1 MPVVWTV
8 HRGANSRFAYHV
20 AVESDG
26 RVILAVRAPSAW
38 PGPGQQIFCL
48 RKDPNEA
55 DEPLELVERVPVLQ
69 MSRLGR
75 KLAIVLDRALR
86 KRCEFL
92 FISKPYRD
100 RPGTYE
106 QVFFRTESGIRA
118 HRSRT
123 RLELQPRQAVLD
135 VVIDSGEKYAWRFP
149 GARVTQRKLPAGDYA
164 LLDGERVVAVVERKS
179 FDNLLQDLGA
189 MQALHHALADLTRYD
204 HAALVIEAQYA
215 DFLDPR
221 RLEGRW
227 PAAFVAKAIAE
238 VTAMHPS
245 LPVIFAGNRKLANQW
260 AYRFLEACATRRD
273 TPQLELVREVGPS
286 YGASDRV
293 ESLDEVLRIA
303 VLNEVNGPFA
313 VRDLAARIEG
323 MTESRVRRVLKEM
336 EREGK
341 VRCLGRGRGP
351 RWELVPSLVDTHSAK
366 PQMLFAHPHV
376 ETK

>member
-1 MPVVWTV
+1 MSVVWTV
-8 HRGANSRFAYHV
+8 HRGATGRFPYHV

-26 RVILAVRAPSAW
+26 RVVLAVRAPSPW

-48 RKDPNEA
+48 RKDPNEP

-92 FISKPYRD
+92 FVSKPYRD

-106 QVFFRTESGIRA
+106 QVFFRTESGIRS

-123 RLELQPRQAVLD
+123 RLELQARPTAMD

-149 GARVTQRKLPAGDYA
+149 GVRLTNRKLPAGDYA
-164 LLDGERVVAVVERKS
+164 LLDGERIIAVVERKS

-189 MQALHHALADLTRYD
+189 IQALHHALADLARYE

-215 DFLDPR
+215 DFLDAR

-227 PAAFVAKAIAE
+227 PPAFVAKAIAE
-238 VTAMHPS
+238 VTALHPR

-260 AYRFLEACATRRD
+260 AYRFFEACAARRV
-273 TPQLELVREVGPS
+273 PSSQLELVREVGPS
-286 YGASDRV
+286 YGPSERA

-313 VRDLAARIEG
+313 VRDLAARFEG
-323 MTESRVRRVLKEM
+323 VTESRVRRVLKQM

-341 VRCLGRGRGP
+341 VRCLGRGPGP
-351 RWELVPSLVDTHSAK
+351 RWETVRTVADANPPNQGSVHGNGSRA
-366 PQMLFAHPHV
+366 
-376 ETK
+376 